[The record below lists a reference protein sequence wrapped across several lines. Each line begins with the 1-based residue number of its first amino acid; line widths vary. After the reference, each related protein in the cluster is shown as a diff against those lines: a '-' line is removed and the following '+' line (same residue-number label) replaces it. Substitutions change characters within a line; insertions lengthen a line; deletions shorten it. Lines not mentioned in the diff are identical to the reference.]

1 MIIETIHWSTQIGYP
16 ILSLLQLLPLL
27 SLFAIW
33 LLKRHPLLLPAAV
46 TAASIE
52 LLLGIDLWLHYDS
65 SVTSMQFS
73 ETAQLFS
80 ALNYQAAV
88 DGLSVVF
95 ILLTGLLTLLLIL
108 YAKVRELKPYNH
120 LYMATFAVQ
129 ACLMG
134 MFVTLN
140 LLLFVLISAIQIG
153 IVGYM
158 LWRWGNS
165 PDKGMAMRRFYQFMT
180 ISILLLLTGTLLL
193 GWNYADSHQGV
204 WAFDLIQLSKAP
216 VSETFRSVA
225 FFLLFYG
232 LAIRTPLFPLHGW
245 LPLVAEHGNVA
256 VAPTLLLGLK
266 IGIYGLFRFVLPLLP
281 TAVIEW
287 HNYVVAFALCG
298 IFYAAFLAM
307 MQDNLRRLLAYAVIS
322 HTGILILGVFSLEH
336 AAFMGSVILSLT
348 FGLALAALVFT
359 TGLLYRRTHTTLLPN
374 LGGLFDN
381 LPFLGITFLIGGLA
395 IIGMPGTPGFDA
407 VHLILESA
415 IHKFGALVTI
425 ASALGNVAAAGFLL
439 WAFQRAF
446 LAPRPNGAQ
455 PFQIIAIS
463 KAEMFVVST
472 LVAVLLS
479 AGFYI
484 EPWLKL
490 IDQPLSALSALYT
503 SH

>member
-1 MIIETIHWSTQIGYP
+1 MTIDTIHWSTQIGYP
-16 ILSLLQLLPLL
+16 ILSLLQLLPLI

-33 LLKRHPLLLPAAV
+33 FLKRHPLLVPVAV
-46 TAASIE
+46 TAALAE
-52 LLLGIDLWLHYDS
+52 LLIGIDLWRHYDS
-65 SVTSMQFS
+65 SLSSMQFN
-73 ETAQLFS
+73 ENVQLFS
-80 ALNYQAAV
+80 ALNYQAGV

-95 ILLTGLLTLLLIL
+95 ILLTGLLSLLVVL
-108 YAKVRELKPYNH
+108 YGTVRELKPYSH
-120 LYMATFAVQ
+120 LYMAIFAVE
-129 ACLMG
+129 ACLMA

-153 IVGYM
+153 VVGYM
-158 LWRWGNS
+158 LGRWGNS
-165 PDKGMAMRRFYQFMT
+165 PEKSMAMRRFFQFML
-180 ISILLLLTGTLLL
+180 ISILLLLSGTLLL
-193 GWNYADSHQGV
+193 GWNYADNHQGI
-204 WAFDLIQLSKAP
+204 WAFDLIQLAQAP
-216 VSETFRSVA
+216 VSENFRSVA

-232 LAIRTPLFPLHGW
+232 LAIRTPIFPLHGW
-245 LPLVAEHGNVA
+245 LPMVAEHGNVA

-266 IGIYGLFRFVLPLLP
+266 IGIYGLLRFVLPLLP
-281 TAVIEW
+281 SAVIEW
-287 HNYVVAFALCG
+287 HNYVVTFALCG

-307 MQDNLRRLLAYAVIS
+307 MQNNLRRLLAYAVIS

-336 AAFMGSVILSLT
+336 AAFMGSVILSVT

-359 TGLLYRRTHTTLLPN
+359 TGLLYRRTHTTLLTQ
-374 LGGLFDN
+374 LGGLFDS

-446 LAPRPNGAQ
+446 LAPRPNRVASYEVI
-455 PFQIIAIS
+455 PIS
-463 KAEMFVVST
+463 KSEVFVVSA
-472 LVAVLLS
+472 LVLVLLS

-490 IDQPLSALSALYT
+490 IDQPLMALSALYT

>member
-1 MIIETIHWSTQIGYP
+1 
-16 ILSLLQLLPLL
+16 
-27 SLFAIW
+27 
-33 LLKRHPLLLPAAV
+33 
-46 TAASIE
+46 
-52 LLLGIDLWLHYDS
+52 
-65 SVTSMQFS
+65 
-73 ETAQLFS
+73 
-80 ALNYQAAV
+80 
-88 DGLSVVF
+88 
-95 ILLTGLLTLLLIL
+95 
-108 YAKVRELKPYNH
+108 
-120 LYMATFAVQ
+120 
-129 ACLMG
+129 MG

-140 LLLFVLISAIQIG
+140 LLLFVLLSGLQIG
-153 IVGYM
+153 IVGYL

-165 PDKGMAMRRFYQFMT
+165 PDKGIAMRRFYQFMA
-180 ISILLLLTGTLLL
+180 ISILLLVTGTLLL
-193 GWNYADSHQGV
+193 GWNYADSHQGN
-204 WAFDLIQLSKAP
+204 WAFDLTELVRAP
-216 VSETFRSVA
+216 VSDTFRSVA

-266 IGIYGLFRFVLPLLP
+266 IGIYGLLRFVLPLLP

-322 HTGILILGVFSLEH
+322 HTGILILGIFSLEH
-336 AAFMGSVILSLT
+336 AAFMGSVILSVT

-359 TGLLYRRTHTTLLPN
+359 TGLLYRRTSTTLLKN
-374 LGGLFDN
+374 LGGLFDT

-407 VHLILESA
+407 VHLVLESA

-446 LAPRPNGAQ
+446 LAPRPSGAQ
-455 PFQIIAIS
+455 PFQVITIS
-463 KAEMFVVST
+463 KSEMFVVSG
-472 LVAVLLS
+472 LVIVLLS

-490 IDQPLSALSALYT
+490 IDQPLSALSALYL

>member
-1 MIIETIHWSTQIGYP
+1 MTIDTIHWSNQIGYP
-16 ILSLLQLLPLL
+16 ILTLLQLLPLVAVVVVWIL
-27 SLFAIW
+27 RRHSL
-33 LLKRHPLLLPAAV
+33 LVPVGVL
-46 TAASIE
+46 AASLE
-52 LLLGIDLWLHYDS
+52 LLLGIDLWRHYDS
-65 SVTSMQFS
+65 SISSMQFT
-73 ETAQLFS
+73 ETAQIFS
-80 ALNYQAAV
+80 SLTYLSGV

-95 ILLTGLLTLLLIL
+95 ILLTGLLTLLVIL
-108 YAKVRELKPYNH
+108 YGTVRELKPFSH
-120 LYMATFAVQ
+120 LYMSIFAVQ

-140 LLLFVLISAIQIG
+140 LLMFVLLSAIQIG
-153 IVGYM
+153 VVGFL

-165 PDKGMAMRRFYQFMT
+165 PDKNMAMRRFFQFMS
-180 ISILLLLTGTLLL
+180 ISILLLFTGTMLL
-193 GWNYADSHQGV
+193 GWNYADNHQGV
-204 WAFDLIQLSKAP
+204 WAFDLIQLAQAP
-216 VSETFRSVA
+216 VSETFRSIA

-266 IGIYGLFRFVLPLLP
+266 IGIYGLLRFVLPLLP

-287 HNYVVAFALCG
+287 HSYVVAFALCG

-336 AAFMGSVILSLT
+336 AAFMGSVILSVT

-359 TGLLYRRTHTTLLPN
+359 TGLLYRRTQTTLLKN
-374 LGGLFDN
+374 LGGLFDT

-415 IHKFGALVTI
+415 IHEFGALVTI
-425 ASALGNVAAAGFLL
+425 ASALGNVVAAGFLL

-446 LAPRPNGAQ
+446 LSPRPSGVR
-455 PFQIIAIS
+455 PFQIISVS
-463 KAEMFVVST
+463 KSEVFVVSA
-472 LVAVLLS
+472 LILVLLS